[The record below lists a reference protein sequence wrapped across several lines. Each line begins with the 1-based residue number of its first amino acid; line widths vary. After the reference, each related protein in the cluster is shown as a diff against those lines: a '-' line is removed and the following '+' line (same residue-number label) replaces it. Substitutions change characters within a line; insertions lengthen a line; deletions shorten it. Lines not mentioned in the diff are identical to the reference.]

1 MRKARMRKVIALA
14 ALGMTLISACTA
26 GTGPDGP
33 QRVVFRVRQG
43 LRAEGPAPVH
53 EILDLG
59 VPGPIHNITDST
71 VRLRSVQLLSAPS
84 AVHVVNVR
92 AYLWRQVG
100 VGWLIGAF
108 GDLPKQCP
116 REYKPHPVTVVTTKP
131 RSDSEWMV
139 IIALTVSKP
148 GTYHLHKVK
157 MSYVTAGKRGWQYLY
172 FDTVIHAYRGHVPA
186 SGC

>member
-1 MRKARMRKVIALA
+1 MRKVIVMAALA
-14 ALGMTLISACTA
+14 VALMSACTA

-33 QRVVFRVRQG
+33 QKVVFRARQG
-43 LRAEGPAPVH
+43 LFVHGPAPVH

-59 VPGPIHNITDST
+59 LPSIHNISNST
-71 VRLRSVQLLSAPS
+71 VQLRSVHLVSAPA

-92 AYLWRQVG
+92 AYRWRQVG
-100 VGWLIGAF
+100 FGWLEAAF

-116 REYKPHPVTVVTTKP
+116 REFKPHPVTDVTTRP

-157 MSYVTAGKRGWQYLY
+157 MTYVTDGKKGWQYQY
-172 FDTVIHAYRGHVPA
+172 FDTVIHAYRGHHPG